1 MQILMDE
8 GLRKISE
15 FMSTKV
21 MTNMRHGKS
30 AQDQKIKPRE
40 LFKKSMPRPHL
51 QLNLKF
57 LKRREKHYSDELKEL
72 KKNVSKDKQNRL
84 FYFV

>member
-1 MQILMDE
+1 MDE
-8 GLRKISE
+8 GIRKISE
-15 FMSTKV
+15 FMSIKV
-21 MTNMRHGKS
+21 MTSMRHSK
-30 AQDQKIKPRE
+30 ATQDQKIKPRE

-72 KKNVSKDKQNRL
+72 KKNVPKDKQNRL